1 MIRSWAP
8 RSAISEPK
16 PKSLQVSLMVRWG
29 SSASSATSEDEAEAK
44 ASSKSASKKK
54 KLKLKAVV
62 FILNSSVWVHPRAA
76 VQIRLFL
83 WGGAPLRTAS
93 FATPTLS
100 DGQFIT

>member
-16 PKSLQVSLMVRWG
+16 PKSLQVILMVRWG

-44 ASSKSASKKK
+44 ASSKKK